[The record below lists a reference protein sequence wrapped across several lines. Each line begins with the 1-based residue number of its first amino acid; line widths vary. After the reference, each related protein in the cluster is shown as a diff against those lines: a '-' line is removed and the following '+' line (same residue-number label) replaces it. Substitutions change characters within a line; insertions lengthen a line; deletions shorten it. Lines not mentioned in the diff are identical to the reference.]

1 MNATK
6 EDIALVKRSTL
17 ARFFEKLRAVR
28 LSDLNQWGAG
38 EKNFHKPS
46 EAECD
51 THLHVQPGVIGD
63 TLNEFRRENHLTV
76 PGSKL

>member
-1 MNATK
+1 MNVTK
-6 EDIALVKRSTL
+6 EDIALFKGSAL
-17 ARFFEKLRAVR
+17 ARFFERLRTVR

-38 EKNFHKPS
+38 ERNLHKPS

-63 TLNEFRRENHLTV
+63 TLNQFRQENHLTI